1 MPDPFS
7 GIEPFP
13 ILEMD
18 YFGLTENQLNQ
29 LPPKERLGEMI
40 KIIKSSDDESQR
52 WDSVCLCGEL
62 YHVLVRGD
70 HNLSNSESLQM
81 KSQITDLFRWILE
94 NEKNGVVLHEVCYH
108 IAARNIRELIPDLV
122 TCGVYSDSILGRHE
136 AIESLGLMNAQEV
149 MEEIKRT
156 LDDPVRDVRETAQ
169 FVLKR
174 LRRYRNEAYE
184 GLQII

>member
-1 MPDPFS
+1 MSDPFS
-7 GIEPFP
+7 GIESFP

-18 YFGLTENQLNQ
+18 YFGLTENQLNK
-29 LPPKERLGEMI
+29 LPPKQRLEEMI
-40 KIIKSSDDESQR
+40 KIIKHSDDESQR
-52 WDSVCLCGEL
+52 WDSICLCGEL
-62 YHVLVRGD
+62 YHVLDRVD
-70 HNLSNSESLQM
+70 HDLSNADSLQM
-81 KSQITDLFRWILE
+81 KTYIKDLFRWVLK

-122 TCGVYSDSILGRHE
+122 TCGVCSDSILGRHE

-149 MEEIKRT
+149 TDEIKRA
-156 LDDPVRDVRETAQ
+156 LDDPVQDVRETAQ

>member
-7 GIEPFP
+7 GIASFP

-18 YFGLTENQLNQ
+18 YFGLTENQLNK
-29 LPPKERLGEMI
+29 LPPKQRLEEMI
-40 KIIKSSDDESQR
+40 KIIKHSDDESQR
-52 WDSVCLCGEL
+52 WDSICLCGEL
-62 YHVLVRGD
+62 YHVLDRVD
-70 HNLSNSESLQM
+70 HDLSNVDSLQM
-81 KSQITDLFRWILE
+81 KTHIKDLFRWVLK

-122 TCGVYSDSILGRHE
+122 TCGVCSDSILGRHE

-149 MEEIKRT
+149 MDEIKHA